1 LALKV
6 NEIFYSIQG
15 ESSFAGRPCVFIRLT
30 GCNLRCAYCDTV
42 YAYEAGKDIS
52 IAELLE
58 KVAAYHC
65 PLVEITGGEP
75 LIQTETSPL
84 IERLLDSGYRVLL
97 ETNGSR
103 DVSLVDD
110 RCIRIL
116 DIKCPSSGE
125 AENNDWSNLDR
136 LSAGDEIKFV
146 LSDRGD
152 YDFAKGIMARKD
164 FPLGLIEEIHF
175 SPIPGKLAPK
185 TLAEWILADRL
196 PVRLHL
202 QLHKLIWGP
211 EARGV

>member
-1 LALKV
+1 MALRV

-30 GCNLRCAYCDTV
+30 GCNLRCAYCDTR
-42 YAYEAGKDIS
+42 YAYEAGEAIS
-52 IAELLE
+52 IEVLLE
-58 KVAAYHC
+58 KVAAYRC

-75 LIQTETSPL
+75 LLQAETPPL
-84 IERLLDSGYRVLL
+84 IRRLLDAGYRVLL

-103 DVSLVDD
+103 NISLVDD
-110 RCIRIL
+110 RCTRIL
-116 DIKCPSSGE
+116 DIKCPASGE
-125 AENNDWSNLDR
+125 AQNNDLGNLNR
-136 LSAGDEIKFV
+136 LSARDEIKFV

-152 YDFAKGIMARKD
+152 YDFAKGIMVRND

-175 SPIPGKLAPK
+175 SSVPGKLAPK